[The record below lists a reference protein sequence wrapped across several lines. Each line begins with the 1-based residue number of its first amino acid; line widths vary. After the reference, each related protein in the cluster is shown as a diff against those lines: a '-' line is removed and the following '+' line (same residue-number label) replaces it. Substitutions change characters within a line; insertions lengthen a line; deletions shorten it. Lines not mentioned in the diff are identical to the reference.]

1 MWDKSFNS
9 SSMIFAFP
17 FGIVILLFFS
27 KMICAVLP
35 TITFFEN
42 GTGTGFNSFKMGHFK
57 NWYSQACF
65 KEPVFKNWNK
75 FQASWQHWLTFTK
88 RNKFLISLF
97 LAFLYALWL
106 KSLDELSY
114 YVLWYNCNSIPV
126 LIGQLKETTCW
137 DRIIYE
143 KNGFALI
150 WESTTSTWYYW
161 VATIIFNNMTTSL
174 SFNLL

>member
-143 KNGFALI
+143 KNQEAWSSNWFVFKTLNING
-150 WESTTSTWYYW
+150 EETSSEWQKR
-161 VATIIFNNMTTSL
+161 
-174 SFNLL
+174 